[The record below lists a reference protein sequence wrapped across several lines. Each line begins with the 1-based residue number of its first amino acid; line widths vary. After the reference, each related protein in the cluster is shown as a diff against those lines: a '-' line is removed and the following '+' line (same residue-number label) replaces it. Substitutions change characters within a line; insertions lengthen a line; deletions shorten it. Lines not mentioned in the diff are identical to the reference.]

1 MTDLMETRSD
11 VSTDNIR
18 VRSRSFYIAERS
30 EPARG
35 LYFFGYRISI
45 SNESDRP
52 VQLLSRHWYISD
64 ILGNE
69 QEVEGDGVVGE
80 QPRLVPGESF
90 EYTSFCP
97 LPTYRGSMHGTYTM
111 QHDDGTRF
119 DIAVG
124 PFVLF
129 MRHVLN

>member
-1 MTDLMETRSD
+1 MNNLIETCSD
-11 VSTDNIR
+11 VRTDNIR
-18 VRSRSFYIAERS
+18 VRSESFYIAERS

-35 LYFFGYRISI
+35 LYFFGYRITI
-45 SNESDRP
+45 TNESDEP

-69 QEVEGDGVVGE
+69 QEVEGEGVVGE

-97 LPTYRGSMHGTYTM
+97 LPTYRGSMHGMYTM
-111 QHDDGTRF
+111 QHDDGERF

-129 MRHVLN
+129 MRHILN